1 MSWNEDSPEEEN
13 SDHSRWL
20 KENKARE
27 DREKLA
33 NAPQEPEDYELH
45 GPSDGLEIGRKDEPA
60 SLFQRCLA
68 LFRRS

>member
-27 DREKLA
+27 D
-33 NAPQEPEDYELH
+33 YEQH
-45 GPSDGLEIGRKDEPA
+45 GPSEGLEIGEEDEPA
-60 SLFQRCLA
+60 SLFKRVLA
-68 LFRRS
+68 FFQKR